1 MNIGILGGAEI
12 AYRRF
17 LPEVL
22 GMDGVR
28 VLAVA
33 EEHDRT
39 RLDRFC
45 TEYGLEGTDSFEKL
59 LARTDIDAVYI
70 PLPPAL
76 HFKWAVRALE
86 CGRHVLVEKPAAC
99 SSKEAEELV
108 RLAASGQLALHE
120 NYMFQYHSQIAAVL
134 GLIQEGE
141 IGDVRL
147 MRADFGFPL
156 RESSDFRYSK
166 ALGGG
171 ALLDAGG
178 YVLRLAA
185 RLLGDTVHVDAAK
198 LSGLPGYEVDMF
210 GSVMLSNSG
219 GTVLQAAFGM
229 DNAYRCSLEVW
240 GSRGTLRTGR
250 IFTAPPNYNP
260 TVTIETQSGIREVT
274 LEADTHFRHSV
285 EKFCTEIIDQ
295 ESREQMYREI
305 QLQARLVEQV
315 RSRHTEN
322 ELF

>member
-17 LPEVL
+17 LPEVS
-22 GMDGVR
+22 GMDGVN

-33 EEHDRT
+33 EEHDRA

-59 LARTDIDAVYI
+59 LTRTDIDAVYI

-76 HFKWAVRALE
+76 HFKWAMRALE
-86 CGRHVLVEKPAAC
+86 CGKHTLVEKPAAC
-99 SSKEAEELV
+99 SSEETEKLV
-108 RLAASGQLALHE
+108 HLASSRQLALHE
-120 NYMFQYHSQIAAVL
+120 NYMFQYHSQIAAIL
-134 GLIQEGE
+134 ALIQDGE

-185 RLLGDTVHVDAAK
+185 RLLGDTVRVDAAK

-210 GSVMLSNSG
+210 GSVMLSNSS

-240 GSRGTLRTGR
+240 GNRGTLRTGR
-250 IFTAPPNYNP
+250 IFTAPPNYSP
-260 TVTIETQSGIREVT
+260 TVIIETPDGTREIT
-274 LEADTHFRHSV
+274 LDADTHFKHSV
-285 EKFCTEIIDQ
+285 EKFRTEITDK
-295 ESREQMYREI
+295 ESREQMYKEI
-305 QLQARLVEQV
+305 LLQARLVEQV
-315 RSRHTEN
+315 RNRSAEN
-322 ELF
+322 EPL

>member
-22 GMDGVR
+22 GMDGVN

-33 EEHDRT
+33 EEHDRA

-45 TEYGLEGTDSFEKL
+45 TEYGLEGTDSFEEL
-59 LARTDIDAVYI
+59 LARDDIDAVYI

-76 HFKWAVRALE
+76 HFKWAMRALE
-86 CGRHVLVEKPAAC
+86 CRKHTLVEKPAAC
-99 SSKEAEELV
+99 SGEEAEKLV
-108 RLAASGQLALHE
+108 HLAASGQLALHE

-134 GLIQEGE
+134 ALVQDGT

-156 RESSDFRYSK
+156 REASDFRYSK

-185 RLLGDTVHVDAAK
+185 RLLGDTVRVDAAK

-210 GSVMLSNSG
+210 GSVMLSNNSG
-219 GTVLQAAFGM
+219 SVLQAAFGM
-229 DNAYRCSLEVW
+229 DNAYRCSLEIW
-240 GSRGTLRTGR
+240 GSRGTIRTGR
-250 IFTAPPNYNP
+250 IFTAPPDYNP
-260 TVTIETQSGIREVT
+260 TVTIETQSGMREVT

-285 EKFCTEIIDQ
+285 EKFRTEITDR
-295 ESREQMYREI
+295 ESREQMYKEI
-305 QLQARLVEQV
+305 QLQAQLVEQV
-315 RSRHTEN
+315 RSLSMETG
-322 ELF
+322 LL